1 MKCRCYINGHALH
14 DEQLPP
20 FAELVPSAAMRRR
33 MSRFLRMGVPTAMA
47 ALRRSGGD
55 PAQVDAI
62 ITATGFGCLGD
73 SEKFLRTMVEQREEL
88 LNPTPFIQSTFNTLG
103 AQIALLCGNR
113 AYNMTYAH
121 RGYSFESA
129 LLDAAML
136 LDEGQAHHLLLGAA
150 DEQTPA
156 QHRIMERMGLWRR
169 HADGEGALF
178 LLLSNEAGPRCAG
191 CITEVLF
198 PAGEELRASDDE
210 LMRRFEADRVVR
222 PEPMQPDC
230 ATGAGRRLA
239 EALPLLNSEV
249 RRIVLCNNYMDM
261 NPTVIVIEWAA
272 QRS

>member
-47 ALRRSGGD
+47 ALRRSGVD

-121 RGYSFESA
+121 RGYSF
-129 LLDAAML
+129 
-136 LDEGQAHHLLLGAA
+136 
-150 DEQTPA
+150 
-156 QHRIMERMGLWRR
+156 
-169 HADGEGALF
+169 
-178 LLLSNEAGPRCAG
+178 
-191 CITEVLF
+191 
-198 PAGEELRASDDE
+198 
-210 LMRRFEADRVVR
+210 
-222 PEPMQPDC
+222 
-230 ATGAGRRLA
+230 
-239 EALPLLNSEV
+239 
-249 RRIVLCNNYMDM
+249 
-261 NPTVIVIEWAA
+261 
-272 QRS
+272 